1 MSSGLWKSPDALIF
15 LSAALNS
22 SFVHGESV
30 VGTRMPYLSRIVL
43 RVTMTSATS

>member
-1 MSSGLWKSPDALIF
+1 MSSGFWKAPEALIF
-15 LSAALNS
+15 FSAAVNS
-22 SFVHGESV
+22 SFVHGWSV